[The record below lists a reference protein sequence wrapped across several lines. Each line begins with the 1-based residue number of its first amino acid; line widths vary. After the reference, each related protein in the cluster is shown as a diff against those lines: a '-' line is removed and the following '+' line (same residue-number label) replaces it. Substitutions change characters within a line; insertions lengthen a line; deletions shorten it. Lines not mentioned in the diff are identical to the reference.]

1 LLTNKKLDYLLIRLA
16 NMALARKKK
25 AFKKGRER
33 VRKKKKACARTRLFE
48 DSSFFIFTVIFTY
61 LLMARK

>member
-1 LLTNKKLDYLLIRLA
+1 MIKSFFFLIFLLTNKKLDYLLIRLA

-33 VRKKKKACARTRLFE
+33 VRKKKKLARALAYLKIVPFLF
-48 DSSFFIFTVIFTY
+48 SP
-61 LLMARK
+61 